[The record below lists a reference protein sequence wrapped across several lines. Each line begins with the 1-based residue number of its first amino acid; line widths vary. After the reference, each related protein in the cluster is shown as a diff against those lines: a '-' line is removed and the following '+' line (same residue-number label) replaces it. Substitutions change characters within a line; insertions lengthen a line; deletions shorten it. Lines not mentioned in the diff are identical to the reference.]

1 MNDFKLL
8 FDYTLKN
15 KIIFAATA
23 AGMALGAFGGVMAF
37 YHGWLG

>member
-8 FDYTLKN
+8 FDYMLKN
-15 KIIFAATA
+15 KIMFAATA
-23 AGMALGAFGGVMAF
+23 AGMALGALGGVIAF